1 MTKRKIFLIAAD
13 VILLCVCIFQ
23 WVLGS
28 RNNIKNF
35 VLSETPD
42 EIIITNPEETI
53 SIVQSGDEWFVG
65 ELKYPASKSV
75 VDSLISGLSS
85 IKALDKVGDA
95 SKESALVKYDLDAE
109 KRICVEAKKNGTVIR
124 TLYLG
129 KEAAAGSQCYAT
141 IDQGK
146 NIYILSGNARLT
158 FDKTI
163 ARIRSNGVIDLDK
176 SLITSV
182 TLAPVDGDS
191 WTLSRTNNGTDFAYT
206 ISGADVELDT
216 QKAADFIESFC
227 ALTTNNWY
235 GEKTDL
241 GGQKK
246 VDVIIICDGK
256 TVTLEV
262 YEIPGTEESQNL
274 PLYYGNSSE
283 TPYTFNIG
291 NYSAAR
297 YLSKPEE
304 IAK

>member
-1 MTKRKIFLIAAD
+1 MSKRKIFLISAD
-13 VILLCVCIFQ
+13 VILLCICIFQ

-53 SIVQSGDEWFVG
+53 SMIQVGDEWFVG
-65 ELKYPASKSV
+65 ELKYPASKTV
-75 VDSLISGLSS
+75 IDSFISGLSS

-95 SKESALVKYDLDAE
+95 SKEITLDKYDLTEE
-109 KRICVEAKKNGTVIR
+109 KRICVEAKKNGETIR

-141 IDQGK
+141 LNQEK
-146 NIYILSGNARLT
+146 NIYLLAGNLRST
-158 FDKTI
+158 FDKTV
-163 ARIRSNGVIDLDK
+163 ARIRSNSVIDLDK
-176 SLITSV
+176 NLITSV
-182 TLAPVDGDS
+182 TLAPVDEEA
-191 WTLSRTNNGTDFAYT
+191 WTLSRTSNGTDFSYS
-206 ISGADVELDT
+206 ISNADIELDS

-227 ALTTNNWY
+227 TLTTNNWY
-235 GEKTDL
+235 GEMTDL
-241 GGQKK
+241 GGAKK
-246 VDVIIICDGK
+246 VDVIIICDSK
-256 TVTLEV
+256 PVTLEV
-262 YEIPGTEESQNL
+262 YEIPGTEETQNM

-291 NYSAAR
+291 NYSAVR

-304 IAK
+304 LSK